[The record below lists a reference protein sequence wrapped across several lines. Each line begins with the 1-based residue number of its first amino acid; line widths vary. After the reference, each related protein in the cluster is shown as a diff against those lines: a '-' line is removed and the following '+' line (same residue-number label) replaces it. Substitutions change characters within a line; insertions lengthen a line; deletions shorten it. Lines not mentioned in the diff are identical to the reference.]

1 MHDIIVI
8 GASAGGIE
16 AIREITRRLNARL
29 KAAVFVVVHIS
40 PDSSGLLP
48 NILNRSSTLSAHQAT
63 DHEPIRPGRIY
74 VAPPDR
80 HMTLEQDQVRVM
92 NGPKH
97 NRHRPSIDLLFRT
110 AARIYGQ
117 RVIGVVL
124 TGFLDDG
131 SSGLLAIKNAGGIAV
146 VQSPEDAEVASMPR
160 SALQVVEPDHCV
172 TLAEIPELLNQLT
185 ELETMP
191 MAAKT
196 AGNGRPANSEIK
208 SKPEIKAKPERKKTP
223 SGFTCP
229 DCQGAI
235 WEIEENGEVRFECRV
250 GHAYSPDGFAV
261 ANDDSVERSLWA
273 ALRALEES
281 AALEQRLATLAADR
295 KRSNAHKMFSEK
307 AANRKQHA
315 SVLREFLLGSKK
327 RQAAIEG
334 VEKENFEQVS

>member
-1 MHDIIVI
+1 
-8 GASAGGIE
+8 
-16 AIREITRRLNARL
+16 
-29 KAAVFVVVHIS
+29 
-40 PDSSGLLP
+40 
-48 NILNRSSTLSAHQAT
+48 
-63 DHEPIRPGRIY
+63 
-74 VAPPDR
+74 
-80 HMTLEQDQVRVM
+80 MTLEQGRVRVM

-110 AARIYGQ
+110 AARTYGE

-131 SSGLLAIKNAGGIAV
+131 SSGLLAIKNAGGIAI
-146 VQSPEDAEVASMPR
+146 VQNPEDAEVASMPR
-160 SALQVVEPDHCV
+160 NALQVVEPDHCV

-196 AGNGRPANSEIK
+196 AGNGRPAKPDIK
-208 SKPEIKAKPERKKTP
+208 TKPDRKKTP

-229 DCQGAI
+229 DCHGTI

-250 GHAYSPDGFAV
+250 GHAYSPDGFSA
-261 ANDDSVERSLWA
+261 AHDESVERSLWA

-307 AANRKQHA
+307 AADRKQHA
-315 SVLREFLLGSKK
+315 TVLREFLLGSKK

-334 VEKENFEQVS
+334 LEKENVERVS